1 MDEVF
6 NQVAGFLSASWR
18 QFSTLDRIL
27 LFVNLGVLVA
37 ARPLTD
43 RIGGAG
49 SARSQKLAMLRA
61 GTLLIILFLIFYNIV
76 LPTEEHTFVTRVL
89 GVVLVVYVGYL
100 AASLSSRLIKHRFG
114 HKREVNGETL
124 ISETYNSRLLSI
136 ITAALILALVL
147 VAIVQILGFEDL
159 LHAGGVIGV
168 IGVML
173 ALTQSSWAP
182 DMISGL
188 IILNSR
194 LMEEGDVVEIGDGE
208 ELLALVFRTKL
219 FHTELLDLTR
229 NHRVMMQN
237 ANLRSST
244 IRNLSKFASARGLR
258 EKLEF
263 NIGYDVEPKAV
274 KRLFD
279 EAFGR
284 LRGSGDCQ
292 IEFAHGFDMFP
303 VAAGNFAVTWAFFY
317 YTKDLRRLVTTRYR
331 VVGEIVRAAR
341 NHSVQLATPML
352 VSAAHQ
358 LPLGMTD
365 AAERLRPDPEQSAAQ
380 T

>member
-1 MDEVF
+1 MDEILS
-6 NQVAGFLSASWR
+6 QIAGFLSASWH

-27 LFVNLGVLVA
+27 LAINVVVLVT
-37 ARPLTD
+37 ARPLMD

-49 SARSQKLAMLRA
+49 SARNQNLAMLRA
-61 GTLLIILFLIFYNIV
+61 GTLLVILFLIVYNIV
-76 LPTEEHTFVTRVL
+76 LPAEQHTFVTRVL
-89 GVVLVVYVGYL
+89 GVVLIAFVGYL
-100 AASLSSRLIKHRFG
+100 ASSLTNRLIKHRFG

-124 ISETYNSRLLSI
+124 ISETYNSRLLGI
-136 ITAALILALVL
+136 ISAALLFVLAL

-159 LHAGGVIGV
+159 LHAGGVLGV

-182 DMISGL
+182 DLISGL

-194 LMEEGDVVEIGDGE
+194 LMEEGDVVELGDSE
-208 ELLALVFRTKL
+208 QLLALVFRTKL

-237 ANLRSST
+237 ANLRSCT

-258 EKLEF
+258 EMLEF

-279 EAFGR
+279 EAFSQ
-284 LRGSGDCQ
+284 LRESGDCQ
-292 IEFAHGFDMFP
+292 IEFAHGYDLFP

-331 VVGEIVRAAR
+331 VVGATVQAAR
-341 NHSVQLATPML
+341 HYSVQLATPML

-358 LPLGMTD
+358 LPLGMAD
-365 AAERLRPDPEQSAAQ
+365 VPDRLRREPAGSEAQS
-380 T
+380 